1 MRLHLLD
8 LVLCAAPP
16 FLEGRL
22 PAALLRPGPGGLALW
37 QWLAL
42 PVAAALSLTAGWL
55 LGWVTRKALARFAAR
70 TAATWDDEL
79 VARLGG
85 PVTLFWA
92 LAVADL
98 QRPLLALEGSADD
111 LFGRVLRAGFFLA
124 VFWGVFRSVDVALRP
139 RGDAA
144 SPGLG
149 GRIAFFRKAAKVAV
163 LALGLIAVLTELGFQ
178 VTSLL
183 AGLGIGGIA
192 VALAAQKTVENLIGS
207 ITIGMDRPFHVGDT
221 ISVDGVL
228 GEVEAVGLRSS
239 RLRTMDRTVVTI
251 PNGRLADMRIESYS
265 ARDRWR
271 VATSLGL
278 RYGTTAA
285 QLRQV
290 LADLEALLRAHP
302 AAGPD
307 APLVR
312 FSEFKDSSLSI
323 EVQAWVR
330 AADWHEFGRIRGE
343 LYLQFMAIVEAAG
356 TGFAFP
362 TRTLHVESLPA
373 PARPAAA
380 GPP

>member
-1 MRLHLLD
+1 MRLPLLHLLQ
-8 LVLCAAPP
+8 CAAPP
-16 FLEGRL
+16 PLEARL
-22 PAALLRPGPGGLALW
+22 PAALLQAGPGGLAYW

-42 PVAAALSLTAGWL
+42 PAVALLATGAGWL
-55 LGWVTRKALARFAAR
+55 LGWATRRALARLARR

-79 VARLGG
+79 VARAGAPL
-85 PVTLFWA
+85 TLLWS

-98 QRPLLALEGSADD
+98 LRHLVALEGSADE
-111 LFGRVLRAGFFLA
+111 LYGRVLRAGFFLA
-124 VFWGVFRSVDVALRP
+124 VFWGAFRLVDVALQP
-139 RGDAA
+139 RSGP
-144 SPGLG
+144 SSRGLD
-149 GRIAFFRKAAKVAV
+149 GRLSFFRKAAKVGV
-163 LALGLIAVLTELGFQ
+163 VALGSIAVLTELGFQ

-207 ITIGMDRPFHVGDT
+207 VTIGMDRPFHVGDT

-228 GEVEAVGLRSS
+228 GQVEAVGLRSS
-239 RLRTMDRTVVTI
+239 RLRTLDRTLVTI
-251 PNGRLADMRIESYS
+251 PNGKLADMRIESYT

-271 VATSLGL
+271 ITASLGL

-285 QLRQV
+285 QLRRV
-290 LADLEALLRAHP
+290 LADLEAALCSHP

-312 FSEFKDSSLSI
+312 FSEFKESCLSI

-330 AADWHEFGRIRGE
+330 AADWHEFGRIRGD
-343 LYLQFMAIVEAAG
+343 LFLQFMAIVEAAG

-362 TRTLHVESLPA
+362 TQTLHVESLP
-373 PARPAAA
+373 RA
-380 GPP
+380 GPSPG